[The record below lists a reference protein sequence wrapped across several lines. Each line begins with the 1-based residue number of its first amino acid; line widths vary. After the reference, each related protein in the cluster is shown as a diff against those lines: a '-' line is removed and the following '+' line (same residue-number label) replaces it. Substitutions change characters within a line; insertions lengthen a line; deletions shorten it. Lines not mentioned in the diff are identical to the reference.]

1 MKVKMLTHM
10 AGPNEDRHVGSVQDL
25 DDNEA
30 CRLCVAEFA
39 EPVDDAGARTLA
51 AFAPDRP
58 VAEPKERISE
68 PRSRKRNPKPKAAPA
83 PAPVEELAPE
93 PAPAD
98 PELAPDPESGNGS
111 DPEAG
116 DGEESED
123 DEEDL

>member
-10 AGPNEDRHVGSVQDL
+10 SGPNEDRHVGSVQDL

-58 VAEPKERISE
+58 VAEPKE
-68 PRSRKRNPKPKAAPA
+68 PRSRKRNPKPKAAPIEA
-83 PAPVEELAPE
+83 SAPE
-93 PAPAD
+93 PVPAD
-98 PELAPDPESGNGS
+98 PELEPGPEDDDESNV
-111 DPEAG
+111 G
-116 DGEESED
+116 DDDESED